1 MNGMTIGEMLRACRG
16 EWQGNKE
23 TLDKTPVSVVT
34 DSRQAGEGSLFLA
47 LRGERTDGHRYIPDV
62 LRKGA
67 LAVLCEE
74 RGAAGEPRIVV
85 PDTLAAMQQIAAAS
99 RKRWDIP
106 FIGVTGSVG
115 KTTAKEML
123 AAALSGKYSVFKTPG
138 SMNGQIGI
146 PVSLIG
152 LRGDYDAAVIE
163 MGVSLFGEMTRLTNM
178 VQPDMAVFTN
188 IGDAHLEALGD
199 RPGVLRAK
207 SEILQGMKNG
217 AVIFANGDD
226 ALLSKADFGRETVL
240 FGLGENCAV
249 RAADVQQNG
258 ETLSCRILAE
268 GRDFAVTVP
277 AYGTYMIYSVL
288 GAAAVSLKLGLS
300 DEEIAR
306 GLARYE
312 TVGRRSRVVKTGF
325 CTLVDDCYNANPTSD
340 CAAIDSL
347 ASLPGR
353 RVCILGDMLEMGGN
367 APELHRSVGE
377 YAVTHGVDLVMTQG
391 ELAGRIAEGA
401 GATGVHFTDRA
412 ELIEALPRLL
422 RPGDTV
428 LVKASHGAHF
438 EEISEA
444 VKRITG
450 E

>member
-1 MNGMTIGEMLRACRG
+1 MDGMTIGEMLRACRG
-16 EWQGNKE
+16 QWQGNEE
-23 TLDKTPVSVVT
+23 TMDKAPSSIVI

-47 LRGERTDGHRYIPDV
+47 LRGERTDGHKYITDV
-62 LRKGA
+62 LQKGA

-74 RGAAGEPRIVV
+74 HGAAGEPRIVV

-99 RKRWDIP
+99 RKRWEIP

-123 AAALSGKYSVFKTPG
+123 AAALSGKYEVFKTPG

-152 LRGDYDAAVIE
+152 LHGDYDVAVIE

-178 VQPDMAVFTN
+178 VHPDMAGFTN

-199 RPGVLRAK
+199 RPGILRAK
-207 SEILQGMKNG
+207 SEILLGMNDD
-217 AVIFANGDD
+217 AIVFANGDD
-226 ALLSKADFGRETVL
+226 ALLSKANFGRKTVL

-258 ETLSCRILAE
+258 ENLSCRILAD

-288 GAAAVSLKLGLS
+288 SAAAVSLELGLS

-312 TVGRRSRVVKTGF
+312 TVGRRSRVVKTGY

-347 ASLPGR
+347 SSLGGR
-353 RVCILGDMLEMGGN
+353 RVCILGDMLEMGEN
-367 APELHRSVGE
+367 APSLHHSVGE
-377 YAVTHGVDLVMTQG
+377 YAAVHGVDLVITQG
-391 ELAGRIAEGA
+391 ELAKYIAEGA
-401 GATGVHFTDRA
+401 GETGVYFRNRA
-412 ELIEALPRLL
+412 ELLSKLPELI
-422 RPGDTV
+422 RPDDAV

-444 VKRITG
+444 VKKLT
-450 E
+450 